1 MIVGN
6 FNLLRCPTDKNT
18 PNFDLSLANAFND
31 SIRSLALF
39 ELPLLDRLYT
49 WSNKRETPTLARLDR
64 ALFNQAWNLAL
75 PNSSL
80 SSLPRPTSDHFPL
93 LVTASTKIPR
103 AACFR
108 FENSWLKNPLFLPST
123 LPAWD
128 SPLTIIDA
136 AGDLAARLKSFRNAA
151 KVWKCT
157 HHFNPKF
164 QNNCSFVIDLL
175 DLFEETRPLS
185 AEELALRVSCRDT
198 LERLILERAA
208 HWKQRGKFR
217 AIVEGDENT
226 RFFHARASQRMRHN
240 SIRSL
245 DIDGAVVVSHEAKA
259 AALHSFYGELLG
271 RATDA
276 VWDAAGPDGF
286 GPSFYRAAW
295 STVRGSLLRLFEN
308 FHSRA
313 AELERI
319 NRSHVVLLPKAAG
332 CLSPGSFRP
341 VSLQN
346 CSIKTLCK
354 ALTVR
359 LQRQIGRLI
368 DVDQTGFLA
377 GRSISETFVYAT
389 ELVQTCFCRHAPC
402 VVLKLDFAK
411 AFDSINWASLRKVM
425 LALGFPK
432 LWCDWMDDLFTSSRS
447 AVLLNGIP
455 GKWIKLMRWLR
466 GWCSATVRSSTPCPI
481 LQYTDD
487 TLIILRADAA
497 VARRLRLL
505 LEQFGAA
512 TGLRINFQKS
522 TLEPMHV
529 PPPLLAEIQGVLQC
543 RVEGFPQ
550 TYLGLPLSAEK
561 LRLAAFSPLIA
572 KVDKYL
578 SGWRVLLLSP
588 GGSIVLLNAVLD
600 ALPTFAMGAL
610 ELPPRVTTALDR
622 LRRAFL
628 WAATDR
634 VTGAKCLVAWESV
647 CRSKEEGGLG
657 VRSLPV
663 QNACLLTKLLHRL
676 HCALDESWLRWVW
689 RSLDGLPLDDAARST
704 PLTGTHWADGKRTS
718 FWRDHWL
725 PLGTLESAMPELF
738 SHCSSPSATV
748 RHVLDAGLDSTL
760 VARLSATA
768 TRQRETLL
776 PILSRVRLT
785 NGADSRSLPL
795 CARGERLSTSSLYRL
810 CTDGGVRDVHH
821 PFVWCNS
828 APARVRFFAWLLVR
842 GRIQCCSNLLRKGIL
857 DKHGSHC
864 PICDDPLE
872 TPDNIMFG
880 CEFAC
885 RFWSLLGADA
895 AATHKVTEASNCP
908 LPPSAPAGSATTLWL
923 LCLWHLWKHHN
934 AVVFNGLAPSL
945 SLVRKNCRDDAVL
958 WHARLPMEQRADV
971 DLWLTY
977 LLPVRF

>member
-1 MIVGN
+1 MIVGD

-128 SPLTIIDA
+128 SPLTIANA
-136 AGDLAARLKSFRNAA
+136 AGDLAARLKSFRNTA
-151 KVWKCT
+151 KVWKRT

-185 AEELALRVSCRDT
+185 AEELALRVSCRET

-226 RFFHARASQRMRHN
+226 RFFHARASQRMRRN

-271 RATDA
+271 CTTDA
-276 VWDAAGPDGF
+276 VWEFDVDELYANSCAVDGGALVGTFSAHEVESALHSLDCSSAAGPDGF

-295 STVRGSLLRLFEN
+295 ATN
-308 FHSRA
+308 F
-313 AELERI
+313 
-319 NRSHVVLLPKAAG
+319 N
-332 CLSPGSFRP
+332 
-341 VSLQN
+341 
-346 CSIKTLCK
+346 IKTLCK

-377 GRSISETFVYAT
+377 GRSISETFVYAR
-389 ELVQTCFCRHAPC
+389 ELVQTCFRRRAPC

-411 AFDSINWASLRKVM
+411 AFDSVNWASLRKVM
-425 LALGFPK
+425 LARGFPK

-455 GKWIKLMRWLR
+455 DKWIKLMRGLR
-466 GWCSATVRSSTPCPI
+466 QGDPLSPYLFLLVADVLQRLVQRDGALQHPIVDGAPYPI
-481 LQYTDD
+481 LQYADD

-497 VARRLRLL
+497 TARRLRLL

-522 TLEPMHV
+522 TLVPMHV

-572 KVDKYL
+572 KVDK
-578 SGWRVLLLSP
+578 
-588 GGSIVLLNAVLD
+588 
-600 ALPTFAMGAL
+600 
-610 ELPPRVTTALDR
+610 
-622 LRRAFL
+622 
-628 WAATDR
+628 
-634 VTGAKCLVAWESV
+634 
-647 CRSKEEGGLG
+647 
-657 VRSLPV
+657 
-663 QNACLLTKLLHRL
+663 
-676 HCALDESWLRWVW
+676 
-689 RSLDGLPLDDAARST
+689 
-704 PLTGTHWADGKRTS
+704 
-718 FWRDHWL
+718 
-725 PLGTLESAMPELF
+725 
-738 SHCSSPSATV
+738 
-748 RHVLDAGLDSTL
+748 
-760 VARLSATA
+760 
-768 TRQRETLL
+768 
-776 PILSRVRLT
+776 
-785 NGADSRSLPL
+785 
-795 CARGERLSTSSLYRL
+795 
-810 CTDGGVRDVHH
+810 
-821 PFVWCNS
+821 
-828 APARVRFFAWLLVR
+828 
-842 GRIQCCSNLLRKGIL
+842 
-857 DKHGSHC
+857 
-864 PICDDPLE
+864 
-872 TPDNIMFG
+872 
-880 CEFAC
+880 
-885 RFWSLLGADA
+885 
-895 AATHKVTEASNCP
+895 
-908 LPPSAPAGSATTLWL
+908 
-923 LCLWHLWKHHN
+923 
-934 AVVFNGLAPSL
+934 
-945 SLVRKNCRDDAVL
+945 
-958 WHARLPMEQRADV
+958 
-971 DLWLTY
+971 
-977 LLPVRF
+977 